1 MVGRTTS
8 QIDIGRH
15 LHASSSS
22 SSRRNSSNYNA
33 ACLKDARITL
43 PTTSNQQPKGAF
55 HPTGD
60 QMKTKVLQVVSQLLL
75 PLLLL
80 LMLLLAVLLH
90 SSNSSRTFAS

>member
-15 LHASSSS
+15 LHASSSIS
-22 SSRRNSSNYNA
+22 SRNSSNYNA

-60 QMKTKVLQVVSQLLL
+60 QMKTKVPQVVSQL
-75 PLLLL
+75 LLLL

>member
-1 MVGRTTS
+1 MPAAAAAAG
-8 QIDIGRH
+8 
-15 LHASSSS
+15 
-22 SSRRNSSNYNA
+22 NSSNYNA

-75 PLLLL
+75 LL